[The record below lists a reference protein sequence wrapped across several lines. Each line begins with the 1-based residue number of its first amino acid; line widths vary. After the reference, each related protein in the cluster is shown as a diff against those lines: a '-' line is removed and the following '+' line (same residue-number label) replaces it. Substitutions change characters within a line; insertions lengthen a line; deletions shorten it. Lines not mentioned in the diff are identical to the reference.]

1 MKVKLYLSDTWKT
14 SSKVV
19 CGSTFSIHPFQ
30 FPSTKTRS
38 FHRDHFEGS
47 GHSISYA
54 KITFNMSGLDASE
67 LFTVKDMVFVITGGG
82 TGKSLLTV
90 SLSICN

>member
-1 MKVKLYLSDTWKT
+1 
-14 SSKVV
+14 
-19 CGSTFSIHPFQ
+19 
-30 FPSTKTRS
+30 
-38 FHRDHFEGS
+38 
-47 GHSISYA
+47 
-54 KITFNMSGLDASE
+54 MSGLDASE